1 MRIPCQSN
9 RLLFS
14 VYQTKEKRMQTH
26 VHFNSVDGIFEV
38 TVRYAVETYA
48 EQMTAARKALKDA
61 KVPECVKSFRLL
73 NYQMNRYQADPKI
86 AEFFQQSGL
95 ALTASDVGRMDWYTI
110 NELVRFIR
118 SQAPLVA
125 V

>member
-1 MRIPCQSN
+1 
-9 RLLFS
+9 
-14 VYQTKEKRMQTH
+14 MQTH

-48 EQMTAARKALKDA
+48 EQMAAARKALKDA
-61 KVPECVKSFRLL
+61 KIPECVKHFRLL
-73 NYQMNRYQADPKI
+73 NYKMNRYQADPKI

-95 ALTASDVGRMDWYTI
+95 KLSASDVGRMDWHTI
-110 NELVRFIR
+110 NELIQFIR
-118 SQAPLVA
+118 SPAPIVA

>member
-1 MRIPCQSN
+1 
-9 RLLFS
+9 
-14 VYQTKEKRMQTH
+14 MQTH

-61 KVPECVKSFRLL
+61 KVPECVKQFRLL

-86 AEFFQQSGL
+86 SEFFQQSGL
-95 ALTASDVGRMDWYTI
+95 ALSASDVGRMDWYTI

-118 SQAPLVA
+118 SQAPVVA